1 MKGVIR
7 GEYRPELNI
16 TKKNGKRCT
25 RDLVRHLREVTSGR
39 LLDYLGFYLEEVR
52 GQGEVPLFF
61 WFTLNL
67 FDYRKWQD
75 SAKLNVAPMYGG
87 RIEYI
92 FRRDHDFFVNFYEDP
107 IKVKGGRL
115 WIPDKEREGWAR
127 GASPSGIGFVNSV
140 NFYLSNPFNTSRA
153 VL

>member
-87 RIEYI
+87 E
-92 FRRDHDFFVNFYEDP
+92 
-107 IKVKGGRL
+107 
-115 WIPDKEREGWAR
+115 
-127 GASPSGIGFVNSV
+127 
-140 NFYLSNPFNTSRA
+140 
-153 VL
+153 